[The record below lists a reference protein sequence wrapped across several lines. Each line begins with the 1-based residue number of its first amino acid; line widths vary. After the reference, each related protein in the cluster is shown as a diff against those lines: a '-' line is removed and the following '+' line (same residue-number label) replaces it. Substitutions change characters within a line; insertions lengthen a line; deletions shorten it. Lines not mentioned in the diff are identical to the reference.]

1 MPWLPWY
8 FKPAQVFSG
17 VHTLSYL
24 SDGKCWLLRRMILQ
38 SMGSLAFVGVVAC
51 DMRQI
56 RFCVVRCA
64 GKTNWCSYVI
74 GGLSGWGV
82 RVYRDF
88 ARIVRGLFGGCEHWF
103 RWMVP
108 TGGGSLCV
116 FGNRCQYKT
125 FMWYSTYR
133 YHNVGCILNKGV
145 YSKGHYPINIVKY
158 ISKW

>member
-24 SDGKCWLLRRMILQ
+24 SDAKCWLLRRMILQ

-88 ARIVRGLFGGCEHWF
+88 ARIVRACLVAVSISSAGW
-103 RWMVP
+103 P
-108 TGGGSLCV
+108 
-116 FGNRCQYKT
+116 QP
-125 FMWYSTYR
+125 
-133 YHNVGCILNKGV
+133 GV
-145 YSKGHYPINIVKY
+145 AHYVYLAIGANIRLSCDIQPINIIIWAAFLIRGCIVRAT
-158 ISKW
+158 IR